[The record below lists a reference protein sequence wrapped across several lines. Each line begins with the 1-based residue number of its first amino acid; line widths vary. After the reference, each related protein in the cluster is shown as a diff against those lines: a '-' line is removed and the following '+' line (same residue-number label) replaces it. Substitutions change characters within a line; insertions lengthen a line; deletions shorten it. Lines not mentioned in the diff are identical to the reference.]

1 MATTSYWLSFKVAI
15 ATSAAKGSRIHSQAA
30 CAALSL
36 FRAGFNLSRQTDSGD
51 PGGTPTPDL
60 GFRKALLY
68 AAELRGHGGDL
79 ASWGDLKKGAA
90 PSMAKKSGVGGG
102 DGLERACG

>member
-1 MATTSYWLSFKVAI
+1 MQF
-15 ATSAAKGSRIHSQAA
+15 
-30 CAALSL
+30 
-36 FRAGFNLSRQTDSGD
+36 GD

-90 PSMAKKSGVGGG
+90 PLGAKKSAFAVATVWN
-102 DGLERACG
+102 GLVVKGS

>member
-1 MATTSYWLSFKVAI
+1 MCFEAVLSGLD
-15 ATSAAKGSRIHSQAA
+15 S
-30 CAALSL
+30 
-36 FRAGFNLSRQTDSGD
+36 TDKSFGD

-79 ASWGDLKKGAA
+79 ASWGDLKKGVW
-90 PSMAKKSGVGGG
+90 SSEAKKSDVGGSC
-102 DGLERACG
+102 RFKPACG